1 MLRLFPAG
9 ARTTAALFTM
19 MLSGIG
25 FAQRPVRPAPLQAR
39 TPPVTALQ
47 KRYKTP
53 ADQLFI
59 PYLKAHLKNSEASAL
74 SANTVHPK
82 ATSDVVTPNFGG
94 YVNAPM
100 FAARNTA
107 SLAQGIFDTGV
118 TVEVA
123 GDFNKDGKPDIAVLQ
138 EDGTLN
144 ILTGDGS
151 GNLSTPISY
160 FNPNQATTNVYVAY
174 TADVNGDGAL
184 DIVALDAANNAMIT
198 WLNLGSGQ
206 FNAAVTTTLD
216 TTYGYAGMVYVA
228 DVNNDGKADLIY
240 TTTVSQSN
248 ASTTIELEVQ
258 LGAGDG
264 SFGKPS
270 AAIVQKYTIPA
281 SVTLPQEAYMA
292 MADINNDGKLD
303 LALGIDE
310 DFGTTGTYFVTT
322 MLGNGDGSFSA
333 LGQTQLISAP
343 VVGYPQGRGYLVP
356 FATSGIY
363 LQDVNG
369 DNKLDV
375 VSDLNGTL
383 YTVPGNGDGTF
394 GTAVT
399 SPDYAVVDPASSV
412 IVDVNGDGK
421 PDFVTAG
428 GTLAVLLGN
437 GDGTFTT
444 PTASNQYIIDPVG
457 YGSLLT
463 GDFNNDGKQDVALL
477 GSDYKQV
484 SLFFGNGT
492 NLRGAPLVTANNDP
506 QGIATE
512 LIASGKYANSG
523 YQSPL
528 FLYQDLTT
536 GVAQMYTGV
545 NDGKG
550 NFTSVQV
557 FAGGIPADLEFMQT
571 FHADF
576 NGDGLEDIA
585 YSNTTGD
592 IFVALAKGDGSFG
605 TPKSIGL
612 PAAVCSE
619 YYGAAGDINGDN
631 KVDLVIPYG
640 GDIACGYLT
649 GGASGYWVALGNGD
663 GTFGKPVF
671 TAIGSE
677 LYSVTLADING
688 DGALDLLVNDVPFIN
703 GFGYQLTYLPG
714 NGDGTFGNS
723 SVVESSYVVSDVATA
738 DINGDGKLDIVLGAE
753 EVAGNNVTSG
763 GIVTITGNGDGTFN
777 LPSMITSGDFFLGMQ
792 VADMNG
798 DGNPDI
804 VATLNQTFGQ
814 PVENYGM
821 VTWLGLGNGQFAGPI
836 NQLESL
842 GSTFPQVGTFYN
854 DGAVDVMTETGYGPA
869 LFIGQGGSSVTIT
882 ASAPAI
888 NFGDSET
895 LTASVTARLTGRP
908 AATGTVS
915 FYDGATLLG
924 AAALTSGSAT
934 FAPAT
939 LAAGTHNFKAIYTGD
954 TNYNPATS
962 GTTPV
967 IVSALAPAF
976 TIAGTPATVTITGG
990 SQGIVTLSLAAN
1002 ASFTGAVALTC
1013 SGMPTDGTCAINPGS
1028 VTLAAGGSST
1038 ATLVIGTT
1046 TTHAELQRTSS
1057 PWEAP
1062 ATGASL
1068 AAVFGIFFIRR
1079 KRIRTV
1085 SALMTSA
1092 LGLGILLSVNTFLAG
1107 CSSGGNSRDKS
1118 ALTVTPGTYTVTVTA
1133 APASGSSAATQTATV
1148 SVTVN

>member
-1 MLRLFPAG
+1 MLRLCPAG
-9 ARTTAALFTM
+9 ARTTMALFTM

-25 FAQRPVRPAPLQAR
+25 FAQRPVRPAPQLAK

-53 ADQLFI
+53 TDQLFI
-59 PYLKAHLKNSEASAL
+59 PYMKAHLKNSQASAL
-74 SANTVHPK
+74 SANAIRPK

-107 SLAQGIFDTGV
+107 SLAAGIFDTGV
-118 TVEVA
+118 VVEVG
-123 GDFNKDGKPDIAVLQ
+123 GDFNKDGKPDVAVLQ

-144 ILTGDGS
+144 ILTGDGA
-151 GNLSTPISY
+151 GNLSTPTSY
-160 FNPNQATTNVYVAY
+160 FNPNQATTNVSVAY
-174 TADVNGDGAL
+174 AADVNGDGAA
-184 DIVALDAANNAMIT
+184 DIVAFDVANNAMIT
-198 WLNLGSGQ
+198 WLNLGNGQ
-206 FNAAVTTTLD
+206 FNTAVTTTLD

-248 ASTTIELEVQ
+248 TTTTIELEVQ

-264 SFGKPS
+264 TFGKPS
-270 AAIVQKYTIPA
+270 AAIVQPYTIPA

-292 MADINNDGKLD
+292 MADVNNDGKLD
-303 LALGIDE
+303 LALGIAE

-322 MLGNGDGSFSA
+322 VLGNGDGSFSA
-333 LGQTQLISAP
+333 LGQTRLISAP
-343 VVGYPQGRGYLVP
+343 VVGFPQGRGYIVP

-369 DNKLDV
+369 DNKLDL

-394 GTAVT
+394 GTTVT

-437 GDGTFTT
+437 GDGTFTG

-492 NLRGAPLVTANNDP
+492 HLRGAPLVTANNDP
-506 QGIATE
+506 EGVATE
-512 LIASGKYANSG
+512 LVASGKYTNSG

-528 FLYQDLTT
+528 MLHEDLTT
-536 GVAQMYTGV
+536 GATQLYTGV

-550 NFTSVQV
+550 NFSSVQAL
-557 FAGGIPADLEFMQT
+557 AGGVPSDLEFIQA

-592 IFVALAKGDGSFG
+592 VLVALAKGDGTFG

-612 PAAVCSE
+612 GAEVCPE
-619 YYGAAGDINGDN
+619 YYGAAGDINGDG

-640 GDIACGYLT
+640 GDIACGQLS
-649 GGASGYWVALGNGD
+649 GGASGYWVVLGNGD

-671 TAIGSE
+671 TAFGSE

-688 DGALDLLVNDVPFIN
+688 DGALDLLINDVPFIN
-703 GFGYQLTYLPG
+703 GFGYQLSYAPG

-738 DINGDGKLDIVLGAE
+738 DINGDGKLDIVLSAE
-753 EVAGNNVTSG
+753 EVAGSDITTG

-777 LPSMITSGDFFLGMQ
+777 LPSMMATGDFFLGMQ

-814 PVENYGM
+814 PVDNYGM
-821 VTWLGLGNGQFAGPI
+821 VTWLGLGNGEFSGPI

-842 GSTFPQVGTFYN
+842 GSTLPQVGTFYN

-869 LFIGQGGSSVTIT
+869 LFIGQGGSSITLT
-882 ASAPAI
+882 ASAPLI
-888 NFGDSET
+888 SFGDSET
-895 LTASVTARLTGRP
+895 LTVNVSAGLTGRP

-915 FYDGATLLG
+915 FYDGATWLG
-924 AAALTSGSAT
+924 TAALNAGSAT
-934 FAPAT
+934 YAPAT
-939 LAAGTHNFKAIYTGD
+939 LAAGTHTFKAVYTGD

-962 GTTPV
+962 GITSVTV
-967 IVSALAPAF
+967 AALSPTF
-976 TIAGTPATVTITGG
+976 TIAGTPATVTVTGG
-990 SQGIVTLSLAAN
+990 SQGVVTLSLAAN
-1002 ASFTGAVALTC
+1002 ASFSGAVTLTC
-1013 SGMPTDGTCAINPGS
+1013 SGMPTNGTCAVNPGS
-1028 VTLAAGGSST
+1028 VTLTAGGSST
-1038 ATLVIGTT
+1038 ATLVIGTSA
-1046 TTHAELQRTSS
+1046 THAELERNSS
-1057 PWEAP
+1057 PWGVP

-1079 KRIRTV
+1079 KRIRQM
-1085 SALMTSA
+1085 SALMMSA
-1092 LGLGILLSVNTFLAG
+1092 LGLGILLAVSTFLAG
-1107 CSSGGNSRDKS
+1107 CGSSGNAKDKS
-1118 ALTVTPGTYTVTVTA
+1118 ALTVTPGSYSVTVTA
-1133 APASGSSAATQTATV
+1133 TPASGSTVAAQTTTV
-1148 SVTVN
+1148 AVTVN